1 MKSSRLLDLSQ
12 NVYRNVDTTPSGII
26 SCLAPSGMPWWTSAG
41 RRIQGREALLL
52 QGLPVNRIDLS
63 YLTEANLQ
71 DLTGNAM
78 TATVVGAATIA
89 ALATFSAYLLDTD
102 RQALVEGHKELNIPL
117 DCEELIEMK
126 GDLAASAAGDR
137 VLSVKDAMS
146 WLR

>member
-1 MKSSRLLDLSQ
+1 MLMKSSRLLDLSQ

-26 SCLAPSGMPWWTSAG
+26 SCLTPSGMPWWTSAG

-89 ALATFSAYLLDTD
+89 ALATFKAYLLDED
-102 RQALVEGHKELNIPL
+102 RQASRERPQ
-117 DCEELIEMK
+117 
-126 GDLAASAAGDR
+126 R
-137 VLSVKDAMS
+137 VACSS
-146 WLR
+146 